1 MRWQI
6 ALALCLCLA
15 PVARPADPKPADK
28 PKSYEIPY
36 KLTDTKH
43 VLVRAKIN
51 GKGPFNLI
59 LDTGAPAVFITKP
72 VAKKAG
78 VDVDEKGW
86 GAFKSFE
93 VEGGLKVDKVKARVE
108 DLIQVDGMNSLGLAG
123 VELHGVIGY
132 NVLAKFRVQYDFTA
146 DKLVFELLEGFEPPA
161 PEKIEV
167 KDGDDIQSMGPLIKF
182 LAALSGIKPNFDIVP
197 RGFVGIEFDDAKG
210 SVVIKKVLAGSPAD
224 KAGFKAGDIIESVK
238 VTKPGTK
245 PDDKKDDAKV
255 TDIAS
260 GKDLSTALAKA
271 GVSTKLKITVKRGA
285 KSEELTIEL
294 GKGL

>member
-6 ALALCLCLA
+6 ALALCLCLT
-15 PVARPADPKPADK
+15 PVARPADPKPDDK
-28 PKSYEIPY
+28 PKNFEIPY

-78 VDVDEKGW
+78 VDVGEKGW
-86 GAFKSFE
+86 GDFKSFE
-93 VEGGLKVDKVKARVE
+93 IEGGLKVEKVKARVE
-108 DLIQVDGMNSLGLAG
+108 DLVQVDGMNSLGLAG

-132 NVLAKFRVQYDFTA
+132 NVLARFRVQYDFTA
-146 DKLVFELLEGFEPPA
+146 DKLVFEPLEGFEPPP

-182 LAALSGIKPNFDIVP
+182 LAALSGIKPNFEIVP
-197 RGFVGIEFDDAKG
+197 RGFIGIEFDDAKG
-210 SVVIKKVLAGSPAD
+210 NVVIKKVLAGSPAE
-224 KAGFKAGDIIESVK
+224 KAGFKPGDIIETVK
-238 VTKPGTK
+238 VMKAGAK
-245 PDDKKDDAKV
+245 PDDTKEDVKG

-271 GVSTKLKITVKRGA
+271 GVSTKLKVTIKRGE
-285 KSEELTIEL
+285 KSKDVTIEL
-294 GKGL
+294 GKGV